1 MSAAIKCWMKT
12 TDGEEGEVILDP
24 RLARYLE
31 FGSLAFGEGMG
42 WPQEEPESED
52 EEDED
57 TSEEPVFQSVV
68 FHYEGG
74 ITADGDEVVEHRG
87 VPDWAFN
94 GGVPEEGGEA

>member
-1 MSAAIKCWMKT
+1 MSAPIKCWMKT
-12 TDGEEGEVILDP
+12 SRGEEGEVILDP

-42 WPQEEPESED
+42 WPQEED
-52 EEDED
+52 EED
-57 TSEEPVFQSVV
+57 PVFQSVV

-87 VPDWAFN
+87 VPDWAFY
-94 GGVPEEGGEA
+94 GGMPEEGGEA